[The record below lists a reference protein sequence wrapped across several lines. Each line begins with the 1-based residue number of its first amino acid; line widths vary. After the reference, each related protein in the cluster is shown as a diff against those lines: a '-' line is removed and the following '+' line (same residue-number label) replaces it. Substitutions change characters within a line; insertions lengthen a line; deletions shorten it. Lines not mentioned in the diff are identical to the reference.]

1 MKPIVVVGS
10 INMDLVS
17 QTERIPQPGET
28 LTGFSFQLHSGGK
41 GGNQAV
47 AVARLGYPSIL
58 LAVAGDD
65 IFGRELLSTLNGFG
79 VDTTHIGTA
88 PGSSGIA
95 SIVVDAHGENTI
107 IVTPGSNLQ
116 VTPDY
121 LRTKLDILRAAGI
134 ILTQLEIPIDT
145 ISWLT
150 AFSAQHGIP
159 LMLDPAPATQLPPG
173 LLSHVAWFTPNQTE
187 AAFYSAPGES
197 TEQMLTRFFNLGIKN
212 VILKQGSDG
221 VLLASAE
228 GSRDRI
234 PIFPVKAID
243 TTAAGDAFNGAFCV
257 ALMRGQSPAESA
269 RFAAAAAAISV
280 TRHGAQ
286 PSLPTE
292 DEVLTLLATAAQ
304 TIG

>member
-28 LTGFSFQLHSGGK
+28 LIGYSFHLHSGGK

-58 LAVAGDD
+58 LAVTGDD
-65 IFGRELLSTLNGFG
+65 IFGRQLLSTLNDFG
-79 VDTTHIGTA
+79 VDTKHVGSA
-88 PGSSGIA
+88 HGSSGTA

-121 LRTKLDILRAAGI
+121 LRTKLDVLRGAGI

-145 ISWLT
+145 IAWL
-150 AFSAQHGIP
+150 AAYCAEQGIP
-159 LMLDPAPATQLPPG
+159 LMLDPAPATQLPSG
-173 LLSHVAWFTPNQTE
+173 LLSHITWFTPNQTE
-187 AAFYSAPGES
+187 AAFYSGPDES
-197 TEQMLTRFFNLGIKN
+197 TEQMLSRFFNLGIEN

-221 VLLASAE
+221 ALIASAG

-234 PIFPVKAID
+234 PNFPVKALD

-257 ALMRGQSPAESA
+257 ALMRGQSPVESA
-269 RFAAAAAAISV
+269 RFAAAAAAVSV

-286 PSLPTE
+286 ASLPNQ
-292 DEVLTLLATAAQ
+292 DEVLKLLSAKAQ
-304 TIG
+304 R